1 MPVGTRPCPSADPQ
15 KGASLKCPLRIRS
28 RFILTCAI
36 LSCAP
41 RKYTKELRWAEG
53 LRLWLPQGM
62 GGSRCLVPVPRVRT
76 ASAQGVQR
84 PRHGGGRGAARGRCN
99 QGNPPAPVRSL
110 RTPQNALAGAG
121 RGGVPAPSFR
131 DVCPWPRASGSRAR
145 SFGPRDSAPHCTVQ
159 HRLTTVALARDML
172 LTLMGV

>member
-76 ASAQGVQR
+76 ASAQGVQG
-84 PRHGGGRGAARGRCN
+84 PRHGGGAGGSAGQVQPGKSPCSCS
-99 QGNPPAPVRSL
+99 QS
-110 RTPQNALAGAG
+110 QNTAERPGW
-121 RGGVPAPSFR
+121 GGGVVPAPSFR

>member
-76 ASAQGVQR
+76 ASAQGVQG
-84 PRHGGGRGAARGRCN
+84 PRHGGGGGGEQRGAGATREIPLLLFAVSEHR
-99 QGNPPAPVRSL
+99 
-110 RTPQNALAGAG
+110 RTPGLGRGAG
-121 RGGVPAPSFR
+121 GGKFQLLPLETCVHGPEPQGPEPDPLGPGTVLPTVLSSIASPLWL
-131 DVCPWPRASGSRAR
+131 WPVT
-145 SFGPRDSAPHCTVQ
+145 CY
-159 HRLTTVALARDML
+159 
-172 LTLMGV
+172 

>member
-76 ASAQGVQR
+76 ASAQGVQG
-84 PRHGGGRGAARGRCN
+84 PRHGGGAGGSAGQVQPGKSPCSCS
-99 QGNPPAPVRSL
+99 QS
-110 RTPQNALAGAG
+110 QNTAERPGWG
-121 RGGVPAPSFR
+121 RGGEFQLLPLETCVHSPEPQGPEPDPLGPGTVLPTVLSSIASPLWL
-131 DVCPWPRASGSRAR
+131 WPVT
-145 SFGPRDSAPHCTVQ
+145 CY
-159 HRLTTVALARDML
+159 
-172 LTLMGV
+172 

>member
-76 ASAQGVQR
+76 ASAQGVQG
-84 PRHGGGRGAARGRCN
+84 PRHGGGAGGSAGQVQPGKSPCSCSQSQNTAERPGWGEGGGGKFQLLPLETCVHGPEP
-99 QGNPPAPVRSL
+99 QGPEPDPLGPGTVLPTVLSSIASPLWLWPV
-110 RTPQNALAGAG
+110 T
-121 RGGVPAPSFR
+121 
-131 DVCPWPRASGSRAR
+131 CY
-145 SFGPRDSAPHCTVQ
+145 
-159 HRLTTVALARDML
+159 
-172 LTLMGV
+172 

>member
-76 ASAQGVQR
+76 ASAKGVQG

-110 RTPQNALAGAG
+110 RTPQNARAGV
-121 RGGVPAPSFR
+121 GGEFQLLPLETCVHGPEPQGPEPDPLGPGTVLPTVLSSIASPLWL
-131 DVCPWPRASGSRAR
+131 WPVT
-145 SFGPRDSAPHCTVQ
+145 CY
-159 HRLTTVALARDML
+159 
-172 LTLMGV
+172 